1 MQASDLQPRKI
12 TSEAEARV
20 VTELETSQ
28 RGTVTTREIAEMIG
42 VPPGAQ
48 RVRDVVALLRKHGWL
63 RSLPLRGAY
72 EFQPAVAGPFPSG
85 DPWLELR
92 VTLEGNR
99 EARAHVGLGSGAFIR
114 RLADR
119 RPTPDT
125 VVWRSGPRVPP
136 GLLRAYRVVRCEPDR
151 FFGSSLVDTLA
162 VATPERMA
170 LEVALWPGYAGDLR
184 DPEHWIARVLDRVDR
199 EVLADGALRL
209 GPTVTA
215 RLGYLAERFRAP
227 AVASAIE
234 QLPRAHPVWLGSRA
248 AGPKHYER
256 RWGVYDTVGVADVG

>member
-1 MQASDLQPRKI
+1 M
-12 TSEAEARV
+12 

-28 RGTVTTREIAEMIG
+28 RGTVTTLEIAEMIG
-42 VPPGAQ
+42 VPRGAQ

-72 EFQPAVAGPFPSG
+72 EFEPAVAGPFPSG

-92 VTLEGNR
+92 VTLERNQ
-99 EARAHVGLGSGAFIR
+99 EARAHVGLGSAAFIR

-119 RPTPDT
+119 RPLPDT
-125 VVWRSGPRVPP
+125 VVWSSGPRVPP
-136 GLLRAYRVVRCEPDR
+136 GLLRAYRVVRCESDR
-151 FFGSSLVDTLA
+151 FFGSSLVDTVA
-162 VATPERMA
+162 VATAERMA
-170 LEVALWPGYAGDLR
+170 LEVAMWPGYAGDLR
-184 DPEHWIARVLDRVDR
+184 DPEHWIARVLDRVDL
-199 EVLADGALRL
+199 EVLADGARRL

-248 AGPKHYER
+248 ASPKHYES